1 MREILLLNIF
11 APARGSLVAELSEM
25 LAGHEVEVLDINQTQ
40 IHEQV
45 NVGLLVRM
53 GDDVEML
60 VDQILRA
67 TAAMNATANVSRIS
81 PESYAEWVSEQG
93 KPRYIITLLARRISA
108 DQLHAVTAC
117 IAARGLDIDDVRRLS
132 GRIAL
137 EARETSAASVE
148 FSVRGALEDQ
158 GSLRS
163 ELLSIATALSVDIS
177 VQEDNVYR
185 RNRRLVAFDMDST
198 LIEAEI
204 IDELAR
210 AKGVGDEVAAITE
223 SAMRGEMDFAESFRR
238 RVSLLEG
245 LKESALADVARSVT
259 LTEGA
264 ERLVRT
270 LSAHHFKTA
279 ILSGGFQYVGERLRE
294 RLGIDYVYANRIEV
308 KDGRVTGRVLGD
320 VVDGDRKA
328 ELLREIAAHE
338 GISLEQVI
346 AVGDGANDLPML
358 SIAGLGIAF
367 RAKPIVKQS
376 ARHAISNLGL
386 DGILYLLGFT
396 ERDILV

>member
-210 AKGVGDEVAAITE
+210 AKGVGNEVAAITE